1 MARQRRDECDEDF
14 RGVNGIVSNRVSE
27 SSESSESQSEPS
39 SWASPL
45 VSAETARRESY
56 RGCCHLLKIEN
67 IVVDF
72 QFRVSV
78 NGLADRLIASG
89 T

>member
-1 MARQRRDECDEDF
+1 MARQRRDECDKDF
-14 RGVNGIVSNRVSE
+14 CGVNGIVSNRV
-27 SSESSESQSEPS
+27 SESSESQSEPS

-67 IVVDF
+67 IIVDF